1 MPRRKGHRETGEHAC
16 KTCAHPEC
24 ARIDFLSAS
33 GAQLKPLAEQFG
45 ISCSSL
51 HNHFKKHVSDRY
63 KKIIGAS
70 RLESFEALMSR
81 CTEGDAETLD
91 ILALL
96 IRGHS
101 QQWAIALEG
110 GAPQAMVSH
119 ANKILAATEL
129 RSKITRELVPAQT
142 LTVNN
147 YLMKDAAQLVDML
160 QSHPDAAE
168 EVLRWHERRNSGRV
182 IEHAPHAA
190 D

>member
-16 KTCAHPEC
+16 QTCAHPEC

-45 ISCSSL
+45 ISWSSL
-51 HNHFKKHVSDRY
+51 HHHYKNHVSERY
-63 KKIIGAS
+63 KRIIGAS
-70 RLESFEALMSR
+70 RLESFEALMAR

-101 QQWAIALEG
+101 QQWAVALDSG
-110 GAPQAMVSH
+110 SSQAMVQH

-129 RSKITRELVPAQT
+129 RSKVTRELVPAQS

-147 YLMKDAAQLVDML
+147 YLLRDAAQLVDML
-160 QSHPDAAE
+160 QNHPAAAE
-168 EVLRWHERRNSGRV
+168 EVLKWHERHNSGRV
-182 IEHAPHAA
+182 IEHAANAA